1 MYVDQQKCVSFQK
14 MQIKMCKM
22 QQKRL
27 TLINEALDTIVI
39 GIQLVIRLVEKN
51 NGSIKIFLI
60 LNKIW
65 VDFYNGDEITR
76 KISFD

>member
-39 GIQLVIRLVEKN
+39 GIRVAIRLIEKN
-51 NGSIKIFLI
+51 NGPIKIFLI

>member
-1 MYVDQQKCVSFQK
+1 
-14 MQIKMCKM
+14 M
-22 QQKRL
+22 QQNRL

-65 VDFYNGDEITR
+65 VDFYNGDAKYHLIE
-76 KISFD
+76 

>member
-1 MYVDQQKCVSFQK
+1 
-14 MQIKMCKM
+14 M

>member
-1 MYVDQQKCVSFQK
+1 
-14 MQIKMCKM
+14 M

-27 TLINEALDTIVI
+27 TLINETLDTIVI
-39 GIQLVIRLVEKN
+39 GIQVVIRLIKKT
-51 NGSIKIFLI
+51 NGPIKIFLI

>member
-1 MYVDQQKCVSFQK
+1 
-14 MQIKMCKM
+14 M

-51 NGSIKIFLI
+51 NGSIKNFLI

-65 VDFYNGDEITR
+65 VDFYNGDEIHLTR
-76 KISFD
+76 NII